1 MKFLGTEYSV
11 NTVDKA
17 AIIILPIPYEF
28 STSYGKG
35 TKNGPRAII
44 KASPYLEFYDEQY
57 RIEPWR
63 EGIFT
68 AESITPD
75 KTPQSTMQSITRI
88 VSSLID
94 RNKFIIS
101 LGGEHSISYGIYRA
115 YHGRFKDLSVLQMD
129 AHSDIRDQYE
139 GTKFSHACVMR
150 RIWEMNSQIVQ
161 VGIRSQSI
169 EESNFISKN
178 HIKIMYAH
186 QLYQYGFN
194 ERILEALGENVYI
207 TLDVDFFD
215 PSLMPSTG
223 TPEPGGFQWYESMV
237 FLERVF
243 TQKNVVGMDIVEYS
257 PIKNLIAP
265 DFMMAKLIY
274 KLIACYLIGR

>member
-75 KTPQSTMQSITRI
+75 ETPQSTLQSITRV

-101 LGGEHSISYGIYRA
+101 LGGEHTISYGIYRA
-115 YHGRFKDLSVLQMD
+115 YHGRFKNLSVLQMD

-178 HIKIMYAH
+178 RIRIMYAH

-194 ERILEALGENVYI
+194 KRILEALGENVYI

-215 PSLMPSTG
+215 PSLVPSTG
-223 TPEPGGFQWYESMV
+223 TPEPGGFQWYESMA

>member
-215 PSLMPSTG
+215 PSLIPSTG